1 MDEVTTKSDIREWLT
16 KAKSE
21 GATHMLVVC
30 DTFDWGDYPVN
41 VLSGQDVTEIA
52 KHYHHVNM
60 QKIMECYDL
69 SKDIEVQLAEPRA
82 RNGY

>member
-1 MDEVTTKSDIREWLT
+1 MTTKSEIRDWLT

-21 GATHMLVVC
+21 GATHLLVVC
-30 DTFDWGDYPVN
+30 DTFDWGDYPVE
-41 VLSGQDVTEIA
+41 VMPGQDINVIA
-52 KHYHHVNM
+52 KNYDRVNM

-69 SKDIEVQLAEPRA
+69 SKDIEAQLDEPRA